1 MFHNPI
7 ALHIILDTFA
17 VVQTL
22 MYCNA
27 VYIYIYNACTQ
38 YMYFLYIFFVYIKYI
53 FIALLKIGGF

>member
-22 MYCNA
+22 MYCNV
-27 VYIYIYNACTQ
+27 VYIYIHIMHILNICIFYI
-38 YMYFLYIFFVYIKYI
+38 YFLYILSIS
-53 FIALLKIGGF
+53 L